1 MLDRVRA
8 TLQRVAPSWA
18 DPSRPAPI
26 EELRARKALVSKS
39 LVGTLEVGDDAVL
52 TTSGAFSARAGGDII
67 VNAGGAAVMTAG
79 GDVHINGGGGLLLV
93 SQRSQV
99 ESGAIG
105 ILLAQHAEL
114 HPGVRV
120 LLTTRQALIIGLLAA
135 VGYPLVRYLLQRFA
149 PPPREEILDER
160 ALPRF
165 QRWLIGLLI
174 RLAITVAVVFVV
186 YRQVKNRLA
195 PVLRLFGKK

>member
-1 MLDRVRA
+1 V
-8 TLQRVAPSWA
+8 
-18 DPSRPAPI
+18 
-26 EELRARKALVSKS
+26 RKALVSNS

-67 VNAGGAAVMTAG
+67 VNAGGAAIMTAG
-79 GDVHINGGGGLLLV
+79 GDVHINGGGGLLLA
-93 SQRSQV
+93 SRHSQV
-99 ESGAIG
+99 DSGAIG

-120 LLTTRQALIIGLLAA
+120 LLTTRQALIIGLLAGI
-135 VGYPLVRYLLQRFA
+135 GYPLVRYLLQRFA
-149 PPPREEILDER
+149 PQPQEEIQDER

-174 RLAITVAVVFVV
+174 RLAITAALVYVV
-186 YRQVKNRLA
+186 YRQLKSRLA
-195 PVLRLFGKK
+195 PVLKLFGKQ